1 MPTRPSRAERIR
13 SGDAWFAAVCAYL
26 DARSKKGLLPA
37 ERFGPADPGMRADGV
52 GFGIKRAYDST
63 PERPFQMLFATS
75 RDARVVLMLLNDGD
89 AERQFATLATALV
102 DAMQGLWHPWPDHT
116 VGFSGCEYLEQRGL
130 RGFLCVRPDT
140 MWVTG
145 DVALQPRTP
154 ALRGAT
160 IVQLMAI
167 TGEER
172 ALALSDF
179 DALLELLSRTGRNR
193 MSVTPPFLS
202 RH

>member
-26 DARSKKGLLPA
+26 DDKSRKGLLPA

-52 GFGIKRAYDST
+52 GIGIKRAHDST
-63 PERPFQMLFATS
+63 PRRPFQMLFATA
-75 RDARVVLMLLNDGD
+75 RDARLVLMLLNDGD
-89 AERQFATLATALV
+89 PDPQFAPLVAALV
-102 DAMQGLWHPWPDHT
+102 DALQGRWHPWPDHT
-116 VGFSGCEYLEQRGL
+116 VGFTGCKYLERRGL
-130 RGFLCVRPDT
+130 RGFLCVRPDA
-140 MWVTG
+140 MWATG
-145 DVALQPRTP
+145 RVALQPRVP

-172 ALALSDF
+172 ALALTDL
-179 DALLELLSRTGRNR
+179 DALLERFTRTGRNR
-193 MSVTPPFLS
+193 MTVQPPFVAAD
-202 RH
+202 

>member
-1 MPTRPSRAERIR
+1 MPARPSRAERIR

-26 DARSKKGLLPA
+26 DAKSKKGLLPA

-52 GFGIKRAYDST
+52 GIGIKRAHDST

-75 RDARVVLMLLNDGD
+75 RDARLVLMLLNDGD
-89 AERQFATLATALV
+89 ADRQCAALVTALV
-102 DAMQGLWHPWPDHT
+102 DAMRGLWTPWPDHT
-116 VGFSGCEYLEQRGL
+116 VGLSGCDYLEQRGL
-130 RGFLCVRPDT
+130 RGFLCVNPNT
-140 MWVTG
+140 MWATG
-145 DVALQPRTP
+145 NVALQPRTP

-172 ALALSDF
+172 ALALADL
-179 DALLELLSRTGRNR
+179 DALLERLFRTGRNR

-202 RH
+202 TT